1 MGDVIDQGL
10 MLSGQASKTDIKLH
24 VTDVVQSMQI
34 FNWMDYCV
42 FAFMLTICLGIG
54 FYFSL
59 RRSGKSTQDYL
70 VGGRAMKIFPIS
82 MSLVAR

>member
-1 MGDVIDQGL
+1 MADVLEQGL
-10 MLSGQASKTDIKLH
+10 LSNQGAKTDPKLY
-24 VTDVVQSMQI
+24 VADVVQSMQI
-34 FNWMDYCV
+34 FSWMDYVV

-59 RRSGKSTQDYL
+59 TRTGTSAQDYL
-70 VGGRAMKIFPIS
+70 VGGRTMKIFPIS